1 MNSKLTQLAERR
13 QQLVAQS
20 DAQRA
25 ILADTLEPWRT
36 RLAQVDRG
44 VAVLRYVRRHPVLMV
59 GASLLLAAL
68 RPKRVGRWLQHG
80 LMVWQL
86 GRRLRRH

>member
-13 QQLVAQS
+13 QQLVGTAA
-20 DAQRA
+20 AQRA
-25 ILADTLEPWRT
+25 TLTDTLEPWRT

-44 VAVLRYVRRHPVLMV
+44 MAVLRYVRSHPVLWV
-59 GASLLLAAL
+59 GASLLLTVL
-68 RPKRVGRWLQHG
+68 RPRRVGRWLQHG
-80 LMVWQL
+80 LMAWQI